1 MDGPYDSDRRI
12 RVLIVDDDEAFA
24 HLLCVLVLRDG
35 RFEVVAQAADGAEA
49 VELAV
54 EHGPQIVL
62 MDVVMPVV
70 DGVEATR
77 TILALRPDTSV
88 IAVSGVDDAE
98 FALAARLAGACEYV
112 QKGRV
117 DEDLIDAM
125 VAARPEQLAQRNA
138 H

>member
-1 MDGPYDSDRRI
+1 MHINGLQESDDRI
-12 RVLIVDDDEAFA
+12 RVLIVDDDDAFA
-24 HLLCVLVLRDG
+24 HLLSVLVLRDG
-35 RFEVVAQAADGAEA
+35 RFEVVAQAGDGAEA

-54 EHGPQIVL
+54 EHNPQIVL

-77 TILALRPDTSV
+77 TILALRPEASV

-98 FALAARLAGACEYV
+98 LALAARLAGACEYV

-125 VAARPEQLAQRNA
+125 VAAMPARLAR
-138 H
+138 